1 MCIRDSE
8 NSIGLTYLP
17 NEDGHVEAAADS
29 GKYDAAAVALLQKAA
44 AAAAE
49 VSADPVALQS
59 EVDAQTDALNTA
71 ISGLTLDVSL
81 EALQEAVAL
90 AGEKEEGLYTPG
102 SWRTLAKELEA
113 ARALLETSGVSA
125 QAVEAQTLRLNA
137 ALEGLVEKADKT
149 ALQAAYDSA
158 SALTNDSAY
167 PGWDTLQAV
176 LASAKAVLEDADAS
190 QAEVDGQLE
199 ALNTA
204 VDNLAGSVDKSV
216 LKELITQAQALDTAG
231 YTESSIA
238 FFNAAITSAQAAMAD
253 GSISQNDV
261 DKQIHLLNAAAEA
274 LIPEA
279 REDVVYDGV
288 YTIDGRIWHAAA
300 DQASMG
306 NAALQKPMQVIKKGD
321 AVTLRMEFAPLT
333 TNLGTTQF
341 TGYLAVLNY
350 FPDWEG
356 GDSGYAMPSGETPVP
371 ADVEEYYEDTY
382 DVYNDPQNG
391 TDANVKGKL
400 YPHYMTMPVT
410 LGDNEIWVQVYV
422 PVMEAINTGS
432 GLQYAKLQL
441 DWDSRVQ
448 ISGTETDKN
457 ALKALIGRAAAMEQ
471 GDASEAVYAALQSA
485 VAAAR
490 DAEANLNVSQELV
503 DKTVKALQA
512 AVDAMTKDIVEA
524 DKSELKKAIEVADSY
539 LNNVNVTYT
548 ETSRRLLQQA
558 RDAAQSVYEK
568 ADASQTEVNR
578 CVQAVD
584 RAIQS
589 LVIIGADKTAL
600 AEALGHASG
609 FLNDGEA
616 YTAASLETLRSAY
629 GTAMEV
635 YEDAS
640 ASQEEADAQVRI
652 LNYLTGSLVKVQPV
666 TVEKGGLHDLIVTAA
681 SMAGRESLYT
691 EASISALKKAVLEAE
706 AVYDNGDA
714 SQAEVNAQASRL
726 MAAMLNLVPKP
737 ADSSNNNGGSGNNG
751 SSGNNNNGNNNN
763 GNNNNLSLIH
773 I

>member
-1 MCIRDSE
+1 M
-8 NSIGLTYLP
+8 
-17 NEDGHVEAAADS
+17 
-29 GKYDAAAVALLQKAA
+29 
-44 AAAAE
+44 
-49 VSADPVALQS
+49 
-59 EVDAQTDALNTA
+59 
-71 ISGLTLDVSL
+71 
-81 EALQEAVAL
+81 
-90 AGEKEEGLYTPG
+90 
-102 SWRTLAKELEA
+102 
-113 ARALLETSGVSA
+113 
-125 QAVEAQTLRLNA
+125 
-137 ALEGLVEKADKT
+137 
-149 ALQAAYDSA
+149 
-158 SALTNDSAY
+158 
-167 PGWDTLQAV
+167 
-176 LASAKAVLEDADAS
+176 
-190 QAEVDGQLE
+190 DGQLE

-333 TNLGTTQF
+333 TNLGTAQF

-457 ALKALIGRAAAMEQ
+457 ALEALIGRAAAMEQ

-548 ETSRRLLQQA
+548 ETSRLLLQQA

-600 AEALGHASG
+600 AEALGHASD

-652 LNYLTGSLVKVQPV
+652 LNYLTGSLVKVQPA

-691 EASISALKKAVLEAE
+691 EASISAL
-706 AVYDNGDA
+706 
-714 SQAEVNAQASRL
+714 
-726 MAAMLNLVPKP
+726 
-737 ADSSNNNGGSGNNG
+737 
-751 SSGNNNNGNNNN
+751 
-763 GNNNNLSLIH
+763 
-773 I
+773 